1 MENLAFVI
9 VALGILSFSLIS
21 GRVQGTVIT
30 PPMVFVV
37 FGYLVSE
44 QVLGVVIFDLDD
56 RWIVTLAELTLVLV
70 LFTDAARIDL
80 RLLVRDHNLPLR
92 LLALGLPLTIFVG
105 AVVATGLFD
114 QLGFWQAA
122 VLAAVLAPTD
132 AALGQ
137 AVINSPAVPVRI
149 RQALNVESGLN
160 DGIALPIVLVLMS
173 VAGATEQQETA
184 GFWLWFT
191 ANQVVVGPLV
201 GVAVGYVGGKLLERG
216 CRAGWITLS
225 FQELWAL
232 GLPLLAFAGAGLIGG
247 NGFLAAFCAGLTL
260 GNCTRS
266 VCSSLYEFGEAEGQL
281 LSLLVFMIFGAV
293 MVPDALAHLSWLV
306 FLYALLSLSLV
317 RMVPVAVS
325 MLGARLRGE
334 TVLFLGWF
342 GPRGLASI
350 LFAFLVV
357 EQANIAG
364 LEEVLV
370 IVTATV
376 LLSVFAHGI
385 AALPLANW
393 YAARVERVKREP
405 DIEEHVVV
413 AEMPVR
419 LPYT

>member
-1 MENLAFVI
+1 MENLAFVV
-9 VALGILSFSLIS
+9 VALGILGFGLTS
-21 GRVQGTVIT
+21 GRVQRTVIT

-37 FGYLVSE
+37 FGYLVSQ
-44 QVLGVVIFDLDD
+44 QVLGVVIFDLDS
-56 RWIVTLAELTLVLV
+56 RWIETLAELTLVLV
-70 LFTDAARIDL
+70 LFTDAARMDL

-92 LLALGLPLTIFVG
+92 LLAFGLPLTILFG
-105 AVVATGLFD
+105 AVAGAGLFD
-114 QLGFWQAA
+114 QFGFWEAA

-160 DGIALPIVLVLMS
+160 DGIVLPVVLILLS
-173 VAGATEQQETA
+173 VAGATEHQGTA
-184 GFWLWFT
+184 GFWLRFT
-191 ANQVVVGPLV
+191 AIQLVVGPLV
-201 GVAVGYVGGKLLERG
+201 GVAVGYIGGKLVEHG
-216 CRAGWITLS
+216 SHTGWINRS
-225 FQELWAL
+225 FQQLSAL
-232 GLPLLAFAGAGLIGG
+232 GLSLLAFAGAGILGG
-247 NGFLAAFCAGLTL
+247 NGFLAAFCAGLAL
-260 GNCTRS
+260 GNCSRS
-266 VCSSLYEFGEAEGQL
+266 ICSCLYEFAEAEGQL

-293 MVPDALAHLSWLV
+293 MVPEALAHLSWFVL
-306 FLYALLSLSLV
+306 FYALLSLSLV

-325 MLGARLRGE
+325 MLGAKLRGE

-357 EQANIAG
+357 EQSNIAG
-364 LEEVLV
+364 REEVLV
-370 IVTATV
+370 IVVTTV

-385 AALPLANW
+385 TALPLANW
-393 YAARVERVKREP
+393 YAARAETMKDEP

-419 LPYT
+419 LPYA